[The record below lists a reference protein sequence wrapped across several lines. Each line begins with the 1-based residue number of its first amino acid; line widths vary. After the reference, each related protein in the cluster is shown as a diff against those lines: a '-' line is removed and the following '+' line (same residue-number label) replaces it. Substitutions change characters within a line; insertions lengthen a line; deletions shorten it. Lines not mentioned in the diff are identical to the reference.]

1 MVFRFVQNSFFLDER
16 NIRTTSLC
24 SRFCVCVL
32 FRRKKS
38 PSLELALAEAVA
50 SKVDRHKKGGR
61 KKAGERKMRPLP
73 AKRGLARTH
82 PSCGSL
88 ELFASCVRA
97 FCGLRSAAAGNN
109 QDLGCEIEL
118 ECDFFSALTRYFI
131 LALLLLPCMGPPP
144 RHSCSFM

>member
-73 AKRGLARTH
+73 AKKGTRTHARTH
-82 PSCGSL
+82 TSELWDDPWNSL
-88 ELFASCVRA
+88 RAVFVLFAA
-97 FCGLRSAAAGNN
+97 F
-109 QDLGCEIEL
+109 
-118 ECDFFSALTRYFI
+118 
-131 LALLLLPCMGPPP
+131 ALLLLAIIKTLGA
-144 RHSCSFM
+144 RLNSNAIFFLL